1 MGDFS
6 LQELK
11 EIMRTAS
18 GVPEDVDLDGDI
30 ADVEF
35 QALGYDS
42 LAVLELV
49 SQVERRYRVSIPED
63 AIPEMPTP
71 ARAVRF
77 INGQLARLE
86 A

>member
-11 EIMRTAS
+11 EIMRTAA
-18 GVPEDVDLDGDI
+18 GVADDVDLDSDI
-30 ADVEF
+30 ADIEF
-35 QALGYDS
+35 NALGYDS

-71 ARAVRF
+71 GRAVQF
-77 INGQLARLE
+77 INGQIARLE